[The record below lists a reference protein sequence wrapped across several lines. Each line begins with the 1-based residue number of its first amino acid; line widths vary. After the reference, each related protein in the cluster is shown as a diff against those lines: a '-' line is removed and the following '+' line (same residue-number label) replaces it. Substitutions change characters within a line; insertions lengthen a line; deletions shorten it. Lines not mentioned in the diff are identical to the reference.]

1 MDNFD
6 ETKVL
11 IIDKH
16 ELELGLLKNDIAELK
31 QIKREDYKMGD
42 YLNKKIKNRVNTLR
56 EYRLQLEN
64 MRENKDIDIKERDNL
79 INVFPGMVKRL
90 IPDNERMVFYPVK
103 NIGSVFELIES
114 GIISKSYD
122 KVISDNSKIT
132 TKIKVITKDNIKDA
146 CIYANYPVTD
156 YMPYGA
162 IFVLKPSKD
171 DLEEGIIGQINFKTS
186 PERLYGIITT
196 KENINR
202 LKKMC
207 EEYGVDST
215 KVYTQ
220 EQFLLKCDEW
230 FRKKEEEKRTRWG
243 RL

>member
-1 MDNFD
+1 MDNF
-6 ETKVL
+6 EEIKNL
-11 IIDKH
+11 IIDKYVAQ
-16 ELELGLLKNDIAELK
+16 LQLFNNDIDEFNQPGLDSKIASRLNREINKRKKVLLEYK
-31 QIKREDYKMGD
+31 LQI
-42 YLNKKIKNRVNTLR
+42 
-56 EYRLQLEN
+56 EN
-64 MRENKDIDIKERDNL
+64 MRENKLDDIKEREKL
-79 INVFPGMVKRL
+79 INVFPGIVKRM
-90 IPDNERMVFYPVK
+90 IPEEEKIVFYPVK
-103 NIGSVFELIES
+103 NIASVYKLIDK
-114 GIISKSYD
+114 GIISRSYD
-122 KVISDNSKIT
+122 NIISDDGEIT
-132 TKIKVITKDNIKDA
+132 TRIKIVTKDKIQDA
-146 CIYANYPVTD
+146 CLAASYPRTD

-162 IFVLKPSKD
+162 IFVLKRSKD
-171 DLEEGIIGQINFKTS
+171 DLDSETIGQINFKTA

-230 FRKKEEEKRTRWG
+230 FRKKEEEKKSRWG